1 MVICKILSPLLFYNF
16 AEIYIYI
23 YLFQFKNLLSQSN
36 LAKQYLSNELTIFAP
51 SDNAMNK
58 YNGLKDDQFIL
69 NHMGKLTNSLEMAP
83 KKCQKLRKCVFTQ
96 LQL

>member
-1 MVICKILSPLLFYNF
+1 MRFPKKFLT
-16 AEIYIYI
+16 EIYIYI

-69 NHMGKLTNSLEMAP
+69 NHMGKLAIL
-83 KKCQKLRKCVFTQ
+83 
-96 LQL
+96 